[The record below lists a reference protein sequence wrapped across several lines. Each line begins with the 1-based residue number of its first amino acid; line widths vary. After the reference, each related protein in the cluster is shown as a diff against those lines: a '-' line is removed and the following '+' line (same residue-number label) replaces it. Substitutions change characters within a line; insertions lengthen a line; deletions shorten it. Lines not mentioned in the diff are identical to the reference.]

1 MRSSKVERPT
11 PDVQHQLK
19 LLLDEVARLCGA
31 KPAFISTTNMTRRPL
46 SEINIMNKGE
56 GFTYAL
62 LTRSEEKGRDLLET
76 GVYAVFALS
85 ALLAICQFVAEVR
98 PMPCRNRYPGSTH
111 PDSRRGHGLLCQTRI
126 SPGQHA

>member
-1 MRSSKVERPT
+1 M
-11 PDVQHQLK
+11 
-19 LLLDEVARLCGA
+19 LLDEVARLCGA

-98 PMPCRNRYPGSTH
+98 PMPTN
-111 PDSRRGHGLLCQTRI
+111 QRI
-126 SPGQHA
+126 SIHHRLPKHHIAVQHRAF